1 MSTYRPPSFPSR
13 RSSGVG
19 LQNGYRTAAERF
31 RWDRL
36 TPETRSMRDGE
47 TLIGYGMATAV
58 YHADRAPASASAT
71 LYDDGSVVIRSAAS
85 DMGPGTY
92 TSMTQVAA
100 DTLGMAPE
108 RVRFELG
115 HAAMPS
121 APGHGGPTPLADRKT
136 VGEG

>member
-1 MSTYRPPSFPSR
+1 MR
-13 RSSGVG
+13 VG
-19 LQNGYRTAAERF
+19 
-31 RWDRL
+31 
-36 TPETRSMRDGE
+36 ETR
-47 TLIGYGMATAV
+47 IGYVVATAV

-115 HAAMPS
+115 DTAMPY
-121 APGHGGPTPLADRKT
+121 APVHGGSITMASVGTDRKS
-136 VGEG
+136 VV